1 MDNPLA
7 RFPVV
12 IGGLPDGRDVRLVE
26 MPKHLAAYL
35 GGQFAAMDPWL
46 VYGISAQHLTSS
58 FSTDE
63 PGAPRIAILVGD
75 AVAGVVV
82 VQLKWLRGPYLRF
95 FGVLGEF
102 QSRGIGR
109 MVLEWF
115 EAGARAGDSGNAWV
129 VVSEVNS
136 RARAFYE
143 ANGFCHCADIDDLV
157 VPEKLEVLL
166 RKQLS

>member
-1 MDNPLA
+1 MDSPLA

-12 IGGLPDGRDVRLVE
+12 IGRLPDGRDVRLVE
-26 MPKHLAAYL
+26 IPRHLAAYL

-58 FSTDE
+58 FASDE
-63 PGAPRIAILVGD
+63 PGAPRIAILAGD
-75 AVAGVVV
+75 ALAGVVV

-95 FGVLGEF
+95 LGVLGAF
-102 QSRGIGR
+102 QSCGIGR
-109 MVLEWF
+109 MVVDWF
-115 EAGARAGDSGNAWV
+115 EAGARAEDAGNAWV
-129 VVSEVNS
+129 VVSEVNA

-143 ANGFCHCADIDDLV
+143 ANGFRHCADISDLV
-157 VPEKLEVLL
+157 APGKLEVLL